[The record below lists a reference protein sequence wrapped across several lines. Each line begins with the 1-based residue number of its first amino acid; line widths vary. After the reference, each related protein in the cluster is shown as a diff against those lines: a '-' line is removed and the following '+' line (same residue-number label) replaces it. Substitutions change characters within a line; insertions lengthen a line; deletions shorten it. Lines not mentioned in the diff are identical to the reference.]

1 MTTLALSA
9 PPGNVLAVVL
19 FLVAG
24 VIAGLRK
31 DPVLSCLSFGLA
43 ALAWPW

>member
-1 MTTLALSA
+1 MST
-9 PPGNVLAVVL
+9 PPAHVVAVVL
-19 FLVAG
+19 FLVGG

-31 DPVLSCLSFGLA
+31 DPVLCCIAIGLA